1 MEAILEG
8 ISLSLSVNA
17 LLGIVVGVVLG
28 QVLGSIPGL
37 TAAMAVA
44 LLVPFSF
51 YFDPWVGIPMMLA
64 MFKGSLFG
72 SSIPAILLR
81 TPGTPAAAATVI
93 DGYPLAKAGK
103 GGKALRT
110 VLFASV
116 FGDAFSDICLILGSG
131 ALAAIA
137 IRFGPSEYVILVLF
151 ALMSLVSLDRGS
163 SWRGVVAI
171 LAGVLFG
178 CIGLD
183 PITGTARLTFGN
195 AELFDGVGLIPMLIG
210 FLAISEVF
218 KQLEQPL
225 KQLGQRAIEFS
236 KKPEDNRL
244 SRQEKRELLPT
255 LFRASMIGTVT
266 GALPGL
272 GSTVAA
278 FIAYNEA
285 RRTAKNP
292 EEFGKGS
299 LHGIAAP
306 EAANNAV
313 SGANLIP
320 LLAFG
325 IPGDVAA
332 ALILGALLIQ
342 GITPGPL
349 AFRDNPT
356 PIYAI
361 FSAMLLANI
370 VNYMVGIAYI
380 PLAKRLVSVSKRL
393 LFPAVLVFASAG
405 AYAMRGSMFD
415 VQMMFV
421 FGLIGWLMSK
431 LRFPTVLLL
440 IGFILAPIL
449 ERSARQTLI
458 LIDSSDGWWAFVQ
471 SRPVLMIL
479 LGVLALLS
487 VLVIRQRIS
496 MQRYEARQEGG
507 LDAG

>member
-1 MEAILEG
+1 MENVLEG
-8 ISLSLSVNA
+8 ISLALNFNA
-17 LLGIVVGVVLG
+17 LAGILLGIVLG
-28 QVLGSIPGL
+28 QILGSIPGL

-93 DGYPLAKAGK
+93 DGNPLARRGK
-103 GGKALRT
+103 GGKAMHT

-116 FGDAFSDICLILGSG
+116 FGDSFSDIVLIFGAG
-131 ALAAIA
+131 ALAAVA
-137 IRFGPSEYVILVLF
+137 IRFGPSEYAILVFF
-151 ALMSLVSLDRGS
+151 ALLSLISLHRGS
-163 SWRGVVAI
+163 AWKGIAAI
-171 LAGVLFG
+171 SAGVLLA

-183 PITGTARLTFGN
+183 PITGAPRLTFGN
-195 AELFDGVGLIPMLIG
+195 AELFDGIGLIPMLIG

-218 KQLEQPL
+218 RQLEQPVRL
-225 KQLGQRAIEFS
+225 LGERALAFS
-236 KKPEDNRL
+236 SRREDNRL
-244 SRQEKRELLPT
+244 SGKERLSLLPT
-255 LFRASMIGTVT
+255 LLRSSAIGTAT

-285 RRTAKNP
+285 RRTAAKP
-292 EEFGKGS
+292 EQFGKGS

-313 SGANLIP
+313 GGANLIP

-342 GITPGPL
+342 GITPGPV
-349 AFRDNPT
+349 AFRDNPA

-361 FSAMLLANI
+361 FVAMLLANL
-370 VNYMVGIAYI
+370 VNYLVGLGFI
-380 PLAKRLVSVSKRL
+380 PLAKKMVSLPKRL
-393 LFPAVLVFASAG
+393 LFPAVLVLASAG
-405 AYAMRGSMFD
+405 AYAMRGSLFD
-415 VQMMFV
+415 VQLMFV
-421 FGLIGWLMSK
+421 FGLVGWLMAK
-431 LRFPTVLLL
+431 YRFPSVLLL
-440 IGFILAPIL
+440 IGFILTPIL
-449 ERSARQTLI
+449 ERSIRQTLI
-458 LIDSSDGWWAFVQ
+458 LVEAADGWFAFVA

-479 LGVLALLS
+479 LGVLAILT
-487 VLVIRQRIS
+487 VVVVRQRL
-496 MQRYEARQEGG
+496 MMKRYG
-507 LDAG
+507 LPKGPA

>member
-1 MEAILEG
+1 MDAILEG
-8 ISLSLSVNA
+8 ISLSLSFGA
-17 LLGIVVGVVLG
+17 LAGILLGVVLG

-72 SSIPAILLR
+72 SSMPAILLR

-93 DGYPLAKAGK
+93 DGNPLAQSGK
-103 GGKALRT
+103 GGKAMHT

-116 FGDAFSDICLILGSG
+116 FGDTFSDVCLIFGAG

-137 IRFGPSEYVILVLF
+137 IRFGPSEYVILILF
-151 ALMSLVSLDRGS
+151 ALMSLVSLNRGS
-163 SWRGVVAI
+163 SWKGIVAI
-171 LAGVLFG
+171 LLGVLLG

-183 PITGTARLTFGN
+183 PITGTERLTFGN
-195 AELFDGVGLIPMLIG
+195 AELFDGIGLIPMLIG

-218 KQLEQPL
+218 TQLEQPI
-225 KQLGQRAIEFS
+225 KQLGENILTFS

-244 SRQEKRELLPT
+244 SGAERRALLPT
-255 LFRASMIGTVT
+255 LFRSSAIGTVT

-285 RRTAKNP
+285 RRTAKKP
-292 EEFGKGS
+292 EEFGRGS

-313 SGANLIP
+313 GGANLIP

-342 GITPGPL
+342 GITPGPI
-349 AFRDNPT
+349 AFRDNPV

-361 FSAMLLANI
+361 FSAMLLANL
-370 VNYMVGIAYI
+370 VNYLVGLGFI
-380 PLAKRLVSVSKRL
+380 PLAKRMVSVPKRL

-405 AYAMRGSMFD
+405 AYAMRGSLFD
-415 VQMMFV
+415 VQLMFA
-421 FGLIGWLMSK
+421 FGLVGWLMAK
-431 LRFPTVLLL
+431 LRFPAVLLL
-440 IGFILAPIL
+440 IGFILTPIL
-449 ERSARQTLI
+449 ERSGRQTLI
-458 LIDSSDGWWAFVQ
+458 LIEAADGWLAFIAG
-471 SRPVLMIL
+471 RPVLMIL
-479 LGVLALLS
+479 LGILAVLT
-487 VLVIRQRIS
+487 VVIIRQRMI
-496 MQRYEARQEGG
+496 MGRYVVPQEPT
-507 LDAG
+507 DSS

>member
-1 MEAILEG
+1 MENVLEG
-8 ISLSLSVNA
+8 ISLALNFNA
-17 LLGIVVGVVLG
+17 LAGILLGIVLG
-28 QVLGSIPGL
+28 QILGSIPGL

-93 DGYPLAKAGK
+93 DGNPLARRGK
-103 GGKALRT
+103 GGKAMHT

-116 FGDAFSDICLILGSG
+116 FGDSFSDIVLIFGAG
-131 ALAAIA
+131 ALAAVA
-137 IRFGPSEYVILVLF
+137 IRFGPSEYAILVFF
-151 ALMSLVSLDRGS
+151 ALLSLISLHRGS
-163 SWRGVVAI
+163 AWKGIAAI
-171 LAGVLFG
+171 SAGVLLA

-183 PITGTARLTFGN
+183 PITGAPRLTFGN
-195 AELFDGVGLIPMLIG
+195 AELFDGIGLIPMLIG

-218 KQLEQPL
+218 RQLEQPVRL
-225 KQLGQRAIEFS
+225 LGERALAFS
-236 KKPEDNRL
+236 SRREDNRL
-244 SRQEKRELLPT
+244 SGKERLSLLPT
-255 LFRASMIGTVT
+255 LLRSSAIGTAT

-285 RRTAKNP
+285 RRTAAKP
-292 EEFGKGS
+292 EQFGKGS

-313 SGANLIP
+313 GGANLIP

-342 GITPGPL
+342 GITPGPV
-349 AFRDNPT
+349 AFRDNPA

-361 FSAMLLANI
+361 FVAMLLANL
-370 VNYMVGIAYI
+370 VNYLVGLGFI
-380 PLAKRLVSVSKRL
+380 PLAKKMVSLPKRL
-393 LFPAVLVFASAG
+393 LFPAVLVLASAG
-405 AYAMRGSMFD
+405 AYAMRGSLFD
-415 VQMMFV
+415 VQLMFV
-421 FGLIGWLMSK
+421 FGLVGWLMAK
-431 LRFPTVLLL
+431 YRFPSVLLL
-440 IGFILAPIL
+440 IGFILTPIL
-449 ERSARQTLI
+449 ERSIRQTLI
-458 LIDSSDGWWAFVQ
+458 LVEAADGWFAFVA

-479 LGVLALLS
+479 LGVLAILTAI
-487 VLVIRQRIS
+487 VVRQRL
-496 MQRYEARQEGG
+496 MMKRYG
-507 LDAG
+507 LPKGPA

>member
-1 MEAILEG
+1 MENILEG
-8 ISLSLSVNA
+8 ISLALTFNA
-17 LLGIVVGVVLG
+17 LAGIVLGIVLG
-28 QVLGSIPGL
+28 QILGSIPGL

-72 SSIPAILLR
+72 SSIPAILLG

-93 DGYPLAKAGK
+93 DGNPLARQGK
-103 GGKALRT
+103 GGKAMHT
-110 VLFASV
+110 VLLASV
-116 FGDAFSDICLILGSG
+116 FGDSFSDICLIFGAG
-131 ALAAIA
+131 ALAAVA
-137 IRFGPSEYVILVLF
+137 IRFGPSEYVVLVLF
-151 ALMSLVSLDRGS
+151 ALLSLISLHRGS
-163 SWRGVVAI
+163 SWKGIVAI
-171 LAGVLFG
+171 LAGVLLA

-183 PITGTARLTFGN
+183 PITGAPRLTFGN
-195 AELFDGVGLIPMLIG
+195 AELFDGIGLIPMLIG

-218 KQLEQPL
+218 RQLEQPI
-225 KQLGQRAIEFS
+225 KRLGEKAITFS
-236 KKPEDNRL
+236 SRREDNRL
-244 SRQEKRELLPT
+244 SGKERRELLPT
-255 LFRASMIGTVT
+255 LFRGSIIGTIT

-285 RRTAKNP
+285 RRTAAKP
-292 EEFGKGS
+292 EEFGRGS

-342 GITPGPL
+342 GITPGPV
-349 AFRDNPT
+349 AFRDNPA
-356 PIYAI
+356 PIFAI
-361 FSAMLLANI
+361 FAAMLLANL
-370 VNYMVGIAYI
+370 VNYLVGLGFI
-380 PLAKRLVSVSKRL
+380 PLAKKMVSVPKRL

-405 AYAMRGSMFD
+405 AYAMRGSLFD
-415 VQMMFV
+415 VQLMFV
-421 FGLIGWLMSK
+421 FGFIGWMMAK
-431 LRFPTVLLL
+431 HGFPAVLLL
-440 IGFILAPIL
+440 IGFILTPIL
-449 ERSARQTLI
+449 ERSIRQTLI
-458 LIDSSDGWWAFVQ
+458 LVDAADGWFAFIG

-479 LGVLALLS
+479 LVVLGVLS
-487 VLVIRQRIS
+487 VVVIRQRLA
-496 MQRYEARQEGG
+496 MKRYQLPQEPA
-507 LDAG
+507 DNS

>member
-1 MEAILEG
+1 MESILDG
-8 ISLSLSVNA
+8 ISLALNFNA
-17 LLGIVVGVVLG
+17 LAGILLGIVLG
-28 QVLGSIPGL
+28 QILGSIPGL

-93 DGYPLAKAGK
+93 DGNPLARRGK
-103 GGKALRT
+103 GGKAMHT

-116 FGDAFSDICLILGSG
+116 FGDSFSDIVLIFG
-131 ALAAIA
+131 AGVLAAVA
-137 IRFGPSEYVILVLF
+137 IRFGPAEYAILVFF
-151 ALMSLVSLDRGS
+151 ALLSLISLHRGS
-163 SWRGVVAI
+163 SWKGVAAI
-171 LAGVLFG
+171 AAGVLLA

-183 PITGTARLTFGN
+183 PITGSPRLTFGN
-195 AELFDGVGLIPMLIG
+195 AELFDGIGLIPMLIG

-218 KQLEQPL
+218 RQLEQPVRRL
-225 KQLGQRAIEFS
+225 AEKTITFS
-236 KKPEDNRL
+236 SLPEDNRL
-244 SRQEKRELLPT
+244 SGKEHRALLPT
-255 LFRASMIGTVT
+255 LFRSSAIGTLT

-285 RRTAKNP
+285 RRTAAKP
-292 EEFGKGS
+292 EEFGRGS

-313 SGANLIP
+313 GGANLIP

-342 GITPGPL
+342 GITPGPI
-349 AFRDNPT
+349 AFRDNPE

-361 FSAMLLANI
+361 FAAMLLANL
-370 VNYMVGIAYI
+370 VNYVVGMGFI
-380 PLAKRLVSVSKRL
+380 PLAKKVVSVPKRL

-405 AYAMRGSMFD
+405 AYAMRGSLFD
-415 VQMMFV
+415 VQLMFV
-421 FGLIGWLMSK
+421 FGLIGWLMTK
-431 LRFPTVLLL
+431 HDFPPVLLL
-440 IGFILAPIL
+440 IGFILTPIL
-449 ERSARQTLI
+449 ERSVRQTLI
-458 LIDSSDGWWAFVQ
+458 LAEAADGWLAFVA

-479 LGVLALLS
+479 LAALAVLT
-487 VLVIRQRIS
+487 VLVVRQRLA
-496 MQRYEARQEGG
+496 MKRYG
-507 LDAG
+507 LPEEPVDSS